1 MQRLATVVTMTAGLL
16 ALGLAP
22 ALAQPTLET
31 VKKRSE
37 LACGINGQL
46 PGFSVQNAQKE
57 WGGFEADYCRA
68 VAAAVLGDG
77 RKVRFVPLSATKR
90 FDALRDGSIDVLMR
104 NTTATLE
111 RTARTGVR
119 DAVVTFVDAQAV
131 VVAKTLGVKELSELS
146 GKSVCI
152 LRGTPYRTRLEE
164 WFAERKQTIAPV
176 MFDAQDDMYKAFFAG
191 QCTAITQDI
200 SPLAATIIANGRAAD
215 YVMLPEIIAKDPLAA
230 YVRAGDEQWLDVV
243 RWTHFALLE
252 AEERGIT
259 QANVDEHLRSPSQA
273 VRHFL
278 GVVPGNGALLGLDEA
293 WAYNAIKQVG
303 NYGEV
308 YERNVGKSSALKFV
322 RGINALWY
330 HGGVMYPLPM
340 QW

>member
-16 ALGLAP
+16 ALGLAS

-278 GVVPGNGALLGLDEA
+278 GLVPGNGALLGLDEA